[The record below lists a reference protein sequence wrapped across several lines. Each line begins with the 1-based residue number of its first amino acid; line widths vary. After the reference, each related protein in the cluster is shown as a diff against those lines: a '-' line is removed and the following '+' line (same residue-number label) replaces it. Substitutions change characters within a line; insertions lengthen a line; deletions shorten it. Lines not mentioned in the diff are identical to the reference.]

1 MRQRQKCSVTT
12 LRVVWIEIIIKVAA
26 FLIALVT
33 TLRVVWIEI
42 FDISEAMR
50 NRFCHHLAGGVD

>member
-12 LRVVWIEIIIKVAA
+12 LRVVWIEIALILR
-26 FLIALVT
+26 FLAGAIVT

-42 FDISEAMR
+42 SALF
-50 NRFCHHLAGGVD
+50 